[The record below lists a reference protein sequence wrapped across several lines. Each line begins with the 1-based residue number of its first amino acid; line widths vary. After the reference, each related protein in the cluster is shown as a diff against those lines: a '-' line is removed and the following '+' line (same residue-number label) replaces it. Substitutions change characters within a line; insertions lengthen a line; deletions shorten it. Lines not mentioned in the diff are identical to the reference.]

1 MEIRP
6 TPLRAGDTVRFI
18 SPASTPDKANVDSQA
33 EIFES
38 WGLEVEYS
46 KHMLDKYGFLAG
58 PDSDRIADLND
69 AIRDP
74 SVRAIICTRGGKG
87 SYRIVDQLDFSALR
101 ADPKFLVG
109 FSDNT
114 ALHFAFWNQCRIV
127 SLHGG
132 LFGGVLGEILENT
145 RETLRCALMDEDP
158 VGVAAR
164 KQEPTS
170 VLTTTGIAEGRLLGG
185 NLSIVGTSAGWLL
198 PNLSGAILLIE
209 AIEMGPGSTD
219 RVLRMLRRGGH
230 LRDVRGVAIGQ
241 FENCNLKPPTG
252 ILDLLR
258 EHFGP
263 LGVPIL
269 GGLPIGHGHDPVTVP
284 LGRIARLDA
293 DKQVLAFAGGYG
305 SGR

>member
-6 TPLRAGDTVRFI
+6 APLRAGDTVRFV
-18 SPASTPDKANVDSQA
+18 SPASTPDRAYVDRQA

-38 WGLEVEYS
+38 WGLEVEYG

-58 PDSDRIADLND
+58 PDADRAADLND

-74 SVRAIICTRGGKG
+74 SVRAVFCTRGGKG
-87 SYRIVDQLDFSALR
+87 SYRIVDQFDYSALR

-114 ALHFAFWNQCRIV
+114 ALHFALWNQCRIV

-132 LFGGVLGEILENT
+132 LFGGVSGEILEST
-145 RETLRCALMDEDP
+145 RETLRCALMEEGP
-158 VGVAAR
+158 IGIAAN

-185 NLSIVGTSAGWLL
+185 NLSIAGTSAGWLL
-198 PNLSGAILLIE
+198 PDLSGAILLIE
-209 AIEMGPGSTD
+209 AIEMGPGLTD
-219 RVLRMLRRGGH
+219 RILQMLRHGGH
-230 LRDVRGVAIGQ
+230 LREVRGVAIGQ
-241 FENCNLKPPTG
+241 FEKCNFKPPTG
-252 ILDLLR
+252 VLDLLR
-258 EHFGP
+258 EHFGQ

-293 DKQVLAFAGGYG
+293 DNQFLEIGY
-305 SGR
+305 